1 MNYLLVIV
9 CYIAMLLPLGAQ
21 KRISINGIDLI
32 DSKKFFKSSSSGVV
46 NGVPAYCINFFANN
60 KKFIAIDRQNLTLIN
75 KEKELQKSEDFIDGY
90 IVEQGK
96 SEGVDLSLKAIYYED
111 KKVLNIKIYDIHEGT
126 IKCSSDKILDSN
138 MFGVKKLEQQIHY
151 MLHEM
156 MFDCFEIKFPIVRA
170 IDQKGDKI
178 KEALVAMG
186 KKHKVIVEDYLELF
200 IFKEE
205 EIDGEKLS
213 RKVIV
218 GEGIVKE
225 IQDENFSTIS
235 IKKGNKEIAELM
247 SGNQKV
253 YSRIIYKD

>member
-1 MNYLLVIV
+1 
-9 CYIAMLLPLGAQ
+9 
-21 KRISINGIDLI
+21 
-32 DSKKFFKSSSSGVV
+32 
-46 NGVPAYCINFFANN
+46 
-60 KKFIAIDRQNLTLIN
+60 
-75 KEKELQKSEDFIDGY
+75 
-90 IVEQGK
+90 
-96 SEGVDLSLKAIYYED
+96 LKAIYYED

-225 IQDENFSTIS
+225 IQDENFSTVS

-247 SGNQKV
+247 AGNQKV